1 MRCVMPAIQES
12 IEELCQ
18 QLQRSRDAETKQRLH
33 RLVLI
38 VEGSAGNR
46 GQAAAHLAVHRMMV
60 GVWLARYVREGLSGL
75 FRRGCPGARA
85 RATAAAGS
93 GGLDGA
99 ASALAPAGR
108 LAVIGKST
116 GYR

>member
-60 GVWLARYVREGLSGL
+60 GA
-75 FRRGCPGARA
+75 
-85 RATAAAGS
+85 
-93 GGLDGA
+93 
-99 ASALAPAGR
+99 
-108 LAVIGKST
+108 
-116 GYR
+116 